1 MASMF
6 NKRHYE
12 AIATTMQRAH
22 PRGDEPSLDILS
34 LQWRLTVEE
43 FSNMFGADNGLFKR
57 EQFEQACEPGANVKA
72 RT

>member
-43 FSNMFGADNGLFKR
+43 LSNMFGADNELFKR
-57 EQFEQACEPGANVKA
+57 ERFEQACVPGANVKA

>member
-12 AIATTMQRAH
+12 AIATTMQWAH

-43 FSNMFGADNGLFKR
+43 FSNMFGADNRLFKR
-57 EQFEQACEPGANVKA
+57 KRFEQACEPGANVKA